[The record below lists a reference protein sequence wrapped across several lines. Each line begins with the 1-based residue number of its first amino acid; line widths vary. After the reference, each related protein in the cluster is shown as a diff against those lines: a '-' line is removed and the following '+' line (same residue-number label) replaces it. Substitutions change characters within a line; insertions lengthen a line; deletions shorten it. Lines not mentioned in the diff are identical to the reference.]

1 MQRENFRSRLGF
13 LLVSAG
19 CAIGIGNV
27 WRFPYITGQ
36 YGGGY
41 FVLFYLICL
50 VIMGIPVMTMELA
63 VGRASRKSA
72 VQAYQTLEKPGQK
85 WHIHGWFCMLGC
97 CLLMMYYTTV
107 TGWMVDYFYKFLRG
121 DFAAGM
127 GTEEIGGVFSQ
138 MLSSPGEMTIFMVI
152 VAALACR
159 KAASASPR
167 S

>member
-85 WHIHGWFCMLGC
+85 WHIHGGSACWAAA
-97 CLLMMYYTTV
+97 CL
-107 TGWMVDYFYKFLRG
+107 
-121 DFAAGM
+121 
-127 GTEEIGGVFSQ
+127 
-138 MLSSPGEMTIFMVI
+138 
-152 VAALACR
+152 
-159 KAASASPR
+159 
-167 S
+167 

>member
-63 VGRASRKSA
+63 VGRASRN
-72 VQAYQTLEKPGQK
+72 P
-85 WHIHGWFCMLGC
+85 
-97 CLLMMYYTTV
+97 
-107 TGWMVDYFYKFLRG
+107 
-121 DFAAGM
+121 
-127 GTEEIGGVFSQ
+127 
-138 MLSSPGEMTIFMVI
+138 
-152 VAALACR
+152 R
-159 KAASASPR
+159 KAGPEVAHPR
-167 S
+167 LVLHAGLLPAYDVLHHRHRLDGGLLL